1 MAGGRPTAM
10 TPEVV
15 TEICERL
22 AGGESLSSICRDES
36 LPARST
42 VLLAVVDDR
51 DGFRTHYMRAREA
64 AGFSHADTIVDLVSS
79 VGDGE
84 YDPKQAKVM
93 MDGLKW
99 AAERM
104 AQKHHSA
111 RQEIDHT
118 SGGEKLSQGLDTSKL
133 STAALKE
140 LMAARASAETDGQ

>member
-1 MAGGRPTAM
+1 M
-10 TPEVV
+10 TPKTVE
-15 TEICERL
+15 TICERL

-36 LPARST
+36 MPARST

-64 AGFSHADTIVDLVSS
+64 GGFSHADTVVEIVKA
-79 VGDGE
+79 VGDGDYE
-84 YDPKQAKVM
+84 PQQAKVM

-111 RQEIDHT
+111 RQEIDH
-118 SGGEKLSQGLDTSKL
+118 SSQDGTMSP
-133 STAALKE
+133 TRVE
-140 LMAARASAETDGQ
+140 LVAPGHDNCTD